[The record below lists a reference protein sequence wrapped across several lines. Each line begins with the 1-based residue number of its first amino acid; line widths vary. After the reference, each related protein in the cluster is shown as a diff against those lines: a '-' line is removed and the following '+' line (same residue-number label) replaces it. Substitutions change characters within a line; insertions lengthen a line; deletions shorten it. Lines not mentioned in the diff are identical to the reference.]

1 MNKILNDVF
10 ENSGIDIIE
19 RKISKLESDIEDK
32 RDEIYSG
39 LRTVASINNFSL
51 PNKMV
56 ELMKFS
62 VDQFIEYI
70 EENNYQDFIK
80 VHDSS
85 TLGSIKLELLFDK
98 VPLRINDKTITN
110 KFVDLTVY
118 LKIDN
123 VLKTLSSNISY
134 SKRNRGTKSH
144 LKYVRSVLNVATN
157 IDNILEV
164 DDVTLRDFLECIRPF
179 NFNETAVGFRG
190 VGTCASYGYR
200 GCNNFTNY
208 IIGNNFGVISPFNT
222 VKYYSHEKGAIVGFI
237 EYLLE
242 YITYNGAH
250 IASATE
256 GVNVYTD
263 SEVEISEPKYLE
275 FVEKPNY
282 DDIGELNET
291 LEESM
296 NILKDVLSEEN

>member
-10 ENSGIDIIE
+10 ENNGIDIIE
-19 RKISKLESDIEDK
+19 RKISKLESDIEDS
-32 RDEIYSG
+32 RDRIYSG

-70 EENNYQDFIK
+70 KENNYQDFIK

-85 TLGSIKLELLFDK
+85 TSGSIKLELLFDK
-98 VPLRINDKTITN
+98 VPLRIDDKTTTN

-123 VLKTLSSNISY
+123 VLKTLSSNIYY
-134 SKRNRGTKSH
+134 SKRNRGTASH

-157 IDNILEV
+157 IDNILEN
-164 DDVTLRDFLECIRPF
+164 DDVRDLLECIKPF
-179 NFNETAVGFRG
+179 NFNETVVGFRS

-208 IIGNNFGVISPFNT
+208 IIGNNFGVVSPLNT
-222 VKYYSHEKGAIVGFI
+222 VKYYSHEKGVIVGFI

-242 YITYNGAH
+242 YISYNGIS
-250 IASATE
+250 IASHTE
-256 GVNVYTD
+256 GINVYTD
-263 SEVEISEPKYLE
+263 SEVELSEPKYLE
-275 FVEKPNY
+275 FVQKPNY
-282 DDIGELNET
+282 DDIGELKET
-291 LEESM
+291 LEEAM
-296 NILKDVLSEEN
+296 NTLRDVLSEEN